1 MIKKTKE
8 YFFGKAPILWYPDER
23 EYLLTE
29 CDKMTSAIG
38 MELKGKPKKGITIHV
53 SKGNDFRT
61 FKVSSITDFEGGFIL
76 ETPYLTAK
84 FLEV

>member
-1 MIKKTKE
+1 MIKRAKE
-8 YFFGKAPILWYPDER
+8 YLFGKAPVLWYPDER
-23 EYLLTE
+23 EYIITE

-38 MELKGKPKKGITIHV
+38 MELKGKPKAGSVVHV
-53 SKGNDFRT
+53 SKEKDFRT
-61 FKVSSITDFEGGFIL
+61 FKSTVVTDFEGGFIL